1 MIYNY
6 LKEIIK
12 RINIILFGLIFS
24 ILLTIIYKEELV
36 FSIINLYFK
45 IFKFQILLLTGIF
58 DKIYFE
64 LTIIYIILIIN
75 FILLLL
81 INFFLFCIPIITYK
95 KLNKILINIYYIIF
109 LIFYNFIINLSF
121 ILFIF
126 LIKKHNI
133 YYIYINMNI
142 INEISLLEYKNF
154 LLILIY
160 INFCI
165 FLIGI
170 FIFFIIIKIKNISYN
185 YFNNM
190 RILNFILLS
199 IILIFVLPPDYFI
212 HFIFLI
218 YYIIYIEGLFF
229 LTIFLKE
236 YKNIMNK

>member
-1 MIYNY
+1 
-6 LKEIIK
+6 
-12 RINIILFGLIFS
+12 
-24 ILLTIIYKEELV
+24 
-36 FSIINLYFK
+36 
-45 IFKFQILLLTGIF
+45 
-58 DKIYFE
+58 
-64 LTIIYIILIIN
+64 
-75 FILLLL
+75 
-81 INFFLFCIPIITYK
+81 
-95 KLNKILINIYYIIF
+95 
-109 LIFYNFIINLSF
+109 
-121 ILFIF
+121 
-126 LIKKHNI
+126 
-133 YYIYINMNI
+133 MNI

-154 LLILIY
+154 LIILIY

>member
-1 MIYNY
+1 MIDIY

-12 RINIILFGLIFS
+12 RINIILFGLTFS
-24 ILLTIIYKEELV
+24 ILVTIIYKEELLYN
-36 FSIINLYFK
+36 IIKLYFK
-45 IFKFQILLLTGIF
+45 IFKFQILLITGIF

-64 LTIIYIILIIN
+64 LTLIYIILLLN
-75 FILLLL
+75 FIVLLL

-95 KLNKILINIYYIIF
+95 KLNKMLLNIYYFIF

-121 ILFIF
+121 IFFIF
-126 LIKKHNI
+126 LIKKNNI

-142 INEISLLEYKNF
+142 INEISLVEYKNF
-154 LLILIY
+154 LIILIY